1 MQLQGVIVSEK
12 SKSPNAM
19 IAAKHVAKTQYL
31 APVSCPHKAVSNGN
45 CDACATIIAT
55 PFD

>member
-1 MQLQGVIVSEK
+1 
-12 SKSPNAM
+12 M

-31 APVSCPHKAVSNGN
+31 APVGCSHEAVSDGN
-45 CDACATIIAT
+45 CDACAIIIAT